1 VKNTESTIEPRS
13 SEDIVTRFDP
23 SSKISLFL
31 AKFPEY
37 VKVLR
42 LAINHEDSA
51 ANVPN
56 YQGWQWHDV
65 QAHPTKLIRLV
76 TEGIAKI
83 CWRTRNST
91 CYLLRDSDAVRK
103 AIKKPPIHANRES
116 VE

>member
-1 VKNTESTIEPRS
+1 MESRS
-13 SEDIVTRFDP
+13 SEDIVTKFD
-23 SSKISLFL
+23 SSAKISLFL

-37 VKVLR
+37 FKVLR
-42 LAINHEDSA
+42 LALNHEDSA
-51 ANVPN
+51 ADVPN

-83 CWRTRNST
+83 CWKTRNST

-103 AIKKPPIHANRES
+103 AIKKPPNHLNRQS

>member
-1 VKNTESTIEPRS
+1 MKNTETSIQSHS
-13 SEDIVTRFDP
+13 SDDIVSRFDP

-37 VKVLR
+37 IKILR
-42 LAINHEDSA
+42 LALSHEDSA

-83 CWRTRNST
+83 CWKTRNST
-91 CYLLRDSDAVRK
+91 CYMLRDSDAVRK
-103 AIKKPPIHANRES
+103 AIKRPSNQLGRES
-116 VE
+116 LD